1 MSYVMSILRSLLIF
15 WLSIDF
21 FKERSVFKQYVLTL
35 VITYIYTQYIECMP
49 QMELN
54 VFDANPSHR
63 IIMDESTYHWIL
75 VKGRPLLLN

>member
-1 MSYVMSILRSLLIF
+1 MSYLMSILPSLLIF

-21 FKERSVFKQYVLTL
+21 FKERSVFMQYVLTL
-35 VITYIYTQYIECMP
+35 VITYIHTRYIECMP

-63 IIMDESTYHWIL
+63 IIMDESRIT
-75 VKGRPLLLN
+75 GF

>member
-1 MSYVMSILRSLLIF
+1 MSYLMSILPSLLIF

-21 FKERSVFKQYVLTL
+21 FNEHSAFKQYVLTL
-35 VITYIYTQYIECMP
+35 VITYRYTEYIECMP

-63 IIMDESTYHWIL
+63 IIMDDSTYHWIL
-75 VKGRPLLLN
+75 VKGRRLLLN